1 MISAVATWK
10 FGQIAVNEAV
20 IILKN
25 GGSAVEAV
33 EKGINAVE
41 LDTKDQYYV
50 GVGGFPNRNGIME
63 LDAAIMDHE
72 LRYGAVM
79 ALKEISRPVS
89 VATTI
94 LEDCP
99 HNVLV
104 GDGALSWALEHGFE
118 KENILTRRMEK
129 EFYEWKLSH
138 FKESSSCDENPD
150 ETDENTLRE
159 EVSAEIEN
167 ENHDTI
173 GMICLDK
180 NGRLCAGSS
189 TSGYIFH
196 KYAFVLHPN
205 FFRAFL
211 LRWRYKYPGR
221 IGDSPII
228 GCGLYC
234 DGEVGAAVA
243 TGDGEEVRVS
253 RTVFILLFHF

>member
-10 FGQIAVNEAV
+10 FGQIAINEA
-20 IILKN
+20 IQILRN

-50 GVGGFPNRNGIME
+50 GVGGYPNKNGVME

-79 ALKEISRPVS
+79 GLREISCPVS
-89 VATTI
+89 VARTI
-94 LEDCP
+94 LEECP

-104 GDGALSWALEHGFE
+104 SDGALTWALEHGFK
-118 KENILTRRMEK
+118 KEIILTQKIEK

-138 FKESSSCDENPD
+138 LKENSSRLNVVENIIGAD
-150 ETDENTLRE
+150 VT
-159 EVSAEIEN
+159 SEIEN

-180 NGRLCAGSS
+180 NGRLCAGTS
-189 TSGYIFH
+189 TSG
-196 KYAFVLHPN
+196 
-205 FFRAFL
+205 
-211 LRWRYKYPGR
+211 
-221 IGDSPII
+221 
-228 GCGLYC
+228 
-234 DGEVGAAVA
+234 
-243 TGDGEEVRVS
+243 
-253 RTVFILLFHF
+253 